1 MGLHPLGTGFP
12 RPAVAFTPRFPAE
25 MPFPCVQTRWSSH
38 PGDSEDPVCA
48 FGALGSAPKDVDGSE
63 ARPRF
68 VEPGGRGRV
77 DVCRDGDGCV
87 SVAEDDSTGMTAFGF
102 VSGGCRGVCAA
113 STGRRPGAGSGF
125 FVVVVRIFFA
135 SF

>member
-1 MGLHPLGTGFP
+1 
-12 RPAVAFTPRFPAE
+12 

-68 VEPGGRGRV
+68 VG
-77 DVCRDGDGCV
+77 DGDGCV

>member
-1 MGLHPLGTGFP
+1 MFSFSSISGYLFISTLISLLTHFLFSTMLFSLH
-12 RPAVAFTPRFPAE
+12 
-25 MPFPCVQTRWSSH
+25 
-38 PGDSEDPVCA
+38 
-48 FGALGSAPKDVDGSE
+48 
-63 ARPRF
+63 
-68 VEPGGRGRV
+68 
-77 DVCRDGDGCV
+77 V